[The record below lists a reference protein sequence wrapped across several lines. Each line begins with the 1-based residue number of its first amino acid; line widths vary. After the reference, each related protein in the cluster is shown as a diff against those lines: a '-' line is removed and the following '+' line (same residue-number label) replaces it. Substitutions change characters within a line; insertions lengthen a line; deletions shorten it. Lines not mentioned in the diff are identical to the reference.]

1 MGPKPFWRIALT
13 GDSPI
18 ARELPSAD
26 AEQARGVR
34 VRAPLML
41 MLLLALALAFGFVP
55 ALEDRTPRRG
65 SFALPPASRSEAPPR
80 REVDKKRRTRAA
92 PAPAVEEKSP
102 VPAGQP
108 QAQPPA
114 QSNPTSGEA
123 SAPPA
128 DPNPLLQLPQV
139 SEVVEDVNVLLSGLP
154 APVGSGAG

>member
-108 QAQPPA
+108 QAAPETGPPA
-114 QSNPTSGEA
+114 EPA
-123 SAPPA
+123 AAPPA
-128 DPNPLLQLPQV
+128 DPTPLPQLPQV
-139 SEVVEDVNVLLSGLP
+139 SELVEDVNVLLSGLP
-154 APVGSGAG
+154 APANSGGG

>member
-108 QAQPPA
+108 QAAPETGPPA
-114 QSNPTSGEA
+114 EPA
-123 SAPPA
+123 AAPPA
-128 DPNPLLQLPQV
+128 DPNPLLQLPEV
-139 SEVVEDVNVLLSGLP
+139 SELIEDVNVLLSGLP

>member
-108 QAQPPA
+108 QAAPETGPPA
-114 QSNPTSGEA
+114 EPA
-123 SAPPA
+123 AAPPA
-128 DPNPLLQLPQV
+128 DPNPLLQLPEV
-139 SEVVEDVNVLLSGLP
+139 SELVEDVNVLLSGLP